1 MLERPHAAGHGSLA
15 YTTLLPVV
23 ATAATAVVALAGVLA
38 LAVLWGDPATAR
50 RLVPVVAGVAVVL
63 AGVAAVLGRRLWL
76 TVADLRS
83 SAEEARRI
91 AFRDPVTGLANEAAL
106 RRVLDGGLAR
116 IGDGRGMALVALTV
130 EPADPDDVDAHAV
143 QRTLSERLT
152 GAVRGSDTVA
162 RTATG
167 FSVVLADTSR
177 RTDVR
182 TVCDRILAGVRGD
195 LPVGD
200 RTVRVDVHL
209 GIALAPDHASR
220 ADDLSRRAGL
230 ALDEARAAGPGSARL
245 FEERF
250 DEPTRRRAALL
261 ADLDRSVARGGEIG
275 VLFQPIVGPD
285 RESLAGMEAL
295 ARWNHPDDGP
305 RPPAE
310 FLPLAEESGLILPI
324 GETVLRQALR
334 TAAPLDRLS
343 LAVNLSPAQLA
354 RPDLAVH
361 VGTLVEAAG
370 FDPARLELEVTESTL
385 AGADRRT
392 LAVLSGFRERGI
404 RIVLDD
410 FGSGGASLGLLR
422 TAPVDR
428 VKIDPS
434 LVRGAATDPAARA
447 VARALVTAAHGLGL
461 TATAE
466 GVETEAQLAAIAEAG
481 CDLFQGFLFSPPVP
495 AGVMAAYAAGEPL
508 PLGRRRMRLASGA
521 A

>member
-1 MLERPHAAGHGSLA
+1 
-15 YTTLLPVV
+15 
-23 ATAATAVVALAGVLA
+23 
-38 LAVLWGDPATAR
+38 
-50 RLVPVVAGVAVVL
+50 
-63 AGVAAVLGRRLWL
+63 
-76 TVADLRS
+76 
-83 SAEEARRI
+83 
-91 AFRDPVTGLANEAAL
+91 
-106 RRVLDGGLAR
+106 
-116 IGDGRGMALVALTV
+116 MALVALTV